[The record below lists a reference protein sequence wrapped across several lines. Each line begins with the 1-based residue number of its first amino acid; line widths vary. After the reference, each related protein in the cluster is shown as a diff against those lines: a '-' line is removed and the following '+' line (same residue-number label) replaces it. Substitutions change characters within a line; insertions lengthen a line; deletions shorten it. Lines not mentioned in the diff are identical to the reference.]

1 MPAFNQAQL
10 QDIQDAVAA
19 ALAAQQ
25 PQAPPVVPQAD
36 LAAAAAAAV
45 AAAAP
50 AVAAVDI
57 NAIAHTIPSFWPE
70 DVDGFFSTFEAACVN
85 KKITQDGTKYS
96 KLLSVLSAEARSRMV
111 GHLPEPGTNPVDYE
125 QLKTKLK
132 EA

>member
-36 LAAAAAAAV
+36 LAAAAV

-50 AVAAVDI
+50 AVAVVDI

-70 DVDGFFSTFEAACVN
+70 DVEGFFSTSEAACVN
-85 KKITQDGTKYS
+85 KKT
-96 KLLSVLSAEARSRMV
+96 ARS
-111 GHLPEPGTNPVDYE
+111 T
-125 QLKTKLK
+125 TSF
-132 EA
+132 